1 MTMTVVL
8 YFGLCVVALIALIF
22 VLRGLTKKQ
31 HDKALDKRIRFIE
44 RYVFPVTLRY
54 KMRERFPNLTNAQL
68 DLIFEGLRQ
77 WFVLLARHPRQHF
90 GMPST
95 AVDAAWHE
103 FILITRGYQSFCVGA
118 FGHFLHHAPNEGNA
132 EAERN
137 ALARTHA
144 LGPAQIAALGAV
156 GLVGGA
162 LAAPAIANGLFGI
175 DRALGLTTPAAAF
188 SDDELSELM
197 QHHSEAHR
205 RKESGGCGGGGC
217 GGFSAGVSGS
227 SHDGGNPDGSGGGSS
242 SGCSGGDGGGSGCGG
257 GCGGG
262 S

>member
-1 MTMTVVL
+1 MTAVL
-8 YFGLCVVALIALIF
+8 WIGGCVVALIAVIIG
-22 VLRGLTKKQ
+22 LRALTQRQLAKTLNQ
-31 HDKALDKRIRFIE
+31 RIRFIE
-44 RYVFPVTLRY
+44 RYVFPVPLRY
-54 KMRERFPNLTNAQL
+54 KLRAHFPALSDAQI

-103 FILITRGYQSFCVGA
+103 FILMTRNYESFCKEA
-118 FGHFLHHAPNEGNA
+118 FGHFLHHAPNVGNA
-132 EAERN
+132 RAERS

-156 GLVGGA
+156 GLAGGA
-162 LAAPAIANGLFGI
+162 LAAPDVANGLFGI
-175 DRALGLTTPAAAF
+175 DRALGIATPNTDF
-188 SDDELSELM
+188 SEADLSALM
-197 QHHSEAHR
+197 QQHADEQR
-205 RKESGGCGGGGC
+205 RKEGGGCGGGGC
-217 GGFSAGVSGS
+217 GGYSAGGSS
-227 SHDGGNPDGSGGGSS
+227 SHDGASGDGGGS
-242 SGCSGGDGGGSGCGG
+242 DGGGSGCGG